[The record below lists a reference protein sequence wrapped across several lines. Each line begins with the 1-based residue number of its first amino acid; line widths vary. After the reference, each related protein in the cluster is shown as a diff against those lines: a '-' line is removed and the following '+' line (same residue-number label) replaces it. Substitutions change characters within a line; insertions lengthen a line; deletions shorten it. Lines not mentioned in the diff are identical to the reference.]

1 MAEVGISIKIMP
13 EGTDVDL
20 DQLRERVLAA
30 VPNNVK
36 VSDVAV
42 VPVAF
47 GLKALVI
54 DFITGDESPLPQ
66 WMVCRGQKSKK
77 LGDYF
82 NSHFIMAICPHIRF
96 SASSNITD

>member
-1 MAEVGISIKIMP
+1 MAEVGISIKVMP
-13 EGTDVDL
+13 EGTEVDP

-54 DFITGDESPLPQ
+54 DFITGDESPDALEE
-66 WMVCRGQKSKK
+66 
-77 LGDYF
+77 
-82 NSHFIMAICPHIRF
+82 AITSVDGVSRAEIEKVGRLF
-96 SASSNITD
+96 